1 MGNWREKKT
10 YLDKLVSCF
19 SQIWQIRFKKN
30 ISCERLGSKFY
41 SPRPQSWNSVH
52 TTGKVDSIWE
62 RTSWFKGSG
71 NLAMH
76 EFIVAGAKCEIFWRR
91 PRGFKISWRRPQGF
105 DISWMRPQHLE
116 EASKCLG
123 VGFEISLRRLR
134 NILEESLMLIRRKP
148 HFNHQSISFH
158 KERQHIN
165 TILINQ
171 TCLYFCCG
179 HYCLSSSAE
188 NILHFR

>member
-1 MGNWREKKT
+1 
-10 YLDKLVSCF
+10 
-19 SQIWQIRFKKN
+19 
-30 ISCERLGSKFY
+30 
-41 SPRPQSWNSVH
+41 
-52 TTGKVDSIWE
+52 
-62 RTSWFKGSG
+62 
-71 NLAMH
+71 MH

-123 VGFEISLRRLR
+123 VGFEISSRRLR

-179 HYCLSSSAE
+179 HYCLSIFHII
-188 NILHFR
+188 NNRNNLTILHIHQVFFKLYIPMSSLLIC